1 MLVEKALI
9 PSNSTA
15 TIAATGEEHNSE
27 SLEDVSDD
35 SVLIPLQDQQALC
48 GVCKQ
53 QAGMLSDADPLSTT
67 STVREQNEARVL
79 SCNISIRRLQ
89 DKNGRC
95 SFTGRNETRIS
106 EERRITRVCRS
117 HVMSCASCPMTLKS
131 ISKQHRAQK

>member
-1 MLVEKALI
+1 M
-9 PSNSTA
+9 
-15 TIAATGEEHNSE
+15 
-27 SLEDVSDD
+27 EDVSDD

-53 QAGMLSDADPLSTT
+53 QAGMLSNADPLSTT

-95 SFTGRNETRIS
+95 SFTGRNETRI
-106 EERRITRVCRS
+106 RRTKNQNHKGVPKSC
-117 HVMSCASCPMTLKS
+117 HVMSNDL
-131 ISKQHRAQK
+131 

>member
-53 QAGMLSDADPLSTT
+53 QAGM
-67 STVREQNEARVL
+67 ARVL
-79 SCNISIRRLQ
+79 GC
-89 DKNGRC
+89 
-95 SFTGRNETRIS
+95 
-106 EERRITRVCRS
+106 
-117 HVMSCASCPMTLKS
+117 
-131 ISKQHRAQK
+131 KQHKCQEASG